1 LKTKKP
7 FCNANVIINVGI
19 YFSKGEIE
27 MPKNE
32 ERILAAAIYVIS
44 FFAPVLGPLVIWL
57 LKREESSFID
67 YHGKE
72 YFNFMISYFVYTA
85 ISGILTLILI
95 GFIGLWL
102 IGILVVVF
110 TIVAAIKAYEGAEYR
125 IPWIFRFIK

>member
-1 LKTKKP
+1 
-7 FCNANVIINVGI
+7 
-19 YFSKGEIE
+19 

-32 ERILAAAIYVIS
+32 ERNLAAAIYVIS

-72 YFNFMISYFVYTA
+72 YFNFMISYFVYTVF
-85 ISGILTLILI
+85 SGILTLILI

-110 TIVAAIKAYEGAEYR
+110 TIVAAIKAYEGTEYR
-125 IPWIFRFIK
+125 IPWIFRLIK

>member
-1 LKTKKP
+1 
-7 FCNANVIINVGI
+7 
-19 YFSKGEIE
+19 

-72 YFNFMISYFVYTA
+72 YFNFMISYFVYTV

-102 IGILVVVF
+102 SGILIVVF
-110 TIVAAIKAYEGAEYR
+110 TIVAGIKAYEGTEYR
-125 IPWIFRFIK
+125 IPWIFRLIK

>member
-1 LKTKKP
+1 MGVK
-7 FCNANVIINVGI
+7 
-19 YFSKGEIE
+19 E

-44 FFAPVLGPLVIWL
+44 FFAPILGPLVIWL
-57 LKREESSFID
+57 VKREESSFID

-72 YFNFMISYFVYTA
+72 YFNFMISYFVYTV

-110 TIVAAIKAYEGAEYR
+110 TIVAAIKSYEGTEYR
-125 IPWIFRFIK
+125 IPWIFRVIK